1 METTFPSV
9 QLPGVLKLLA
19 HDTRWNILVLLA
31 RGDYNEQEL
40 MRLLKQPQN
49 VLSYHL
55 RRLLDHGLV
64 KEQRNAAD
72 ERSIYYSLDL
82 ALLHAQY
89 LAAAGVLHPALE
101 NMETAETLRQV
112 TDRYRPHT
120 PVSVLFLCTEN
131 SARSQ
136 MAEGIRR
143 SLSDGWV
150 EAFSAGSRPSHLHPL
165 AVETL
170 AAMKMDISHQ
180 QSKHLD
186 VFAKRSFDYVITVCD
201 RVRESCPTL
210 PGDPERI
217 HWSFPDP
224 AAVEGSEEL
233 CKQAF
238 EQTALHL
245 ITRIRYLLILL
256 ERESSARG

>member
-89 LAAAGVLHPALE
+89 LAAAGVLHPAL
-101 NMETAETLRQV
+101 
-112 TDRYRPHT
+112 
-120 PVSVLFLCTEN
+120 
-131 SARSQ
+131 
-136 MAEGIRR
+136 
-143 SLSDGWV
+143 
-150 EAFSAGSRPSHLHPL
+150 
-165 AVETL
+165 
-170 AAMKMDISHQ
+170 
-180 QSKHLD
+180 
-186 VFAKRSFDYVITVCD
+186 
-201 RVRESCPTL
+201 
-210 PGDPERI
+210 
-217 HWSFPDP
+217 
-224 AAVEGSEEL
+224 
-233 CKQAF
+233 
-238 EQTALHL
+238 
-245 ITRIRYLLILL
+245 
-256 ERESSARG
+256 